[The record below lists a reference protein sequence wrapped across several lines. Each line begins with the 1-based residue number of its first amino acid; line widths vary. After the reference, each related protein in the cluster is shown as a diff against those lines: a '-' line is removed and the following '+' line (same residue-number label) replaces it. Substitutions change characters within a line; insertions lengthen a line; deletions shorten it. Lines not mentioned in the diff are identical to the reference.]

1 MFRKAIAIINDDP
14 DLLNIYSD
22 VLKMSGYTVSSFSDP
37 LLAYKKIKENP
48 NKYSLV
54 IIDEKIPKING
65 LFRSSEPLEINPKLN
80 VIILSNLKNFKYN
93 YKFSILKKPV
103 SVLKLIT
110 VVNESVSK
118 SLSHDDKF

>member
-1 MFRKAIAIINDDP
+1 MFKKAIAIIDDDP

-22 VLKMSGYTVSSFSDP
+22 VLEMSGYMVSSFPDP

-65 LFRSSEPLEINPKLN
+65 LFRSTELLEINPKLN
-80 VIILSNLKNFKYN
+80 VIILSNFKNFKYN

-103 SVLKLIT
+103 SIMKLIS

>member
-1 MFRKAIAIINDDP
+1 MFKKAIAIIDDDP

-22 VLKMSGYTVSSFSDP
+22 VLKMSGYTVSSFPDP

-48 NKYSLV
+48 NNYSLV

-65 LFRSSEPLEINPKLN
+65 LFRSTELLEINPKIN
-80 VIILSNLKNFKYN
+80 VIILSNFKNFKYN

-103 SVLKLIT
+103 SILKLIN

>member
-22 VLKMSGYTVSSFSDP
+22 VLEMSGYTVSSFSNP

-48 NKYSLV
+48 NEYSLV

-65 LFRSSEPLEINPKLN
+65 LFRSTELLEINPKIN
-80 VIILSNLKNFKYN
+80 VIILSNFKNFKYN

-103 SVLKLIT
+103 SILKLIN